1 MKELKKVG
9 VLSAGKVAGVL
20 YLALGLILGIPL
32 ACISLFGASLFASA
46 GLQDADVLGAGLLT
60 GVGGIVGYAICL
72 PLFYGII
79 GFFGGAISAFIY
91 NVVAGFMGGIEFEL
105 GDVGSKY

>member
-1 MKELKKVG
+1 
-9 VLSAGKVAGVL
+9 
-20 YLALGLILGIPL
+20 
-32 ACISLFGASLFASA
+32 
-46 GLQDADVLGAGLLT
+46 
-60 GVGGIVGYAICL
+60 VGGIVGYAICL